1 MSICV
6 LIESF
11 VVAAVGRA
19 LETEFT
25 PMKAI
30 INSLND
36 FRAVDMHVIAVDTT
50 NIIRLFTC
58 FHYFIHL
65 LICSLCF
72 LVNIILDKRWQKH
85 LIIYKTIK

>member
-1 MSICV
+1 MSFHV

-11 VVAAVGRA
+11 AVTTISRA
-19 LETEFT
+19 LETDFI

-36 FRAVDMHVIAVDTT
+36 FRAVDEHVIAVDTT

-58 FHYFIHL
+58 FHFFIHL
-65 LICSLCF
+65 LIFSLCF
-72 LVNIILDKRWQKH
+72 LVSIILNKR
-85 LIIYKTIK
+85 